1 MTSEQLLLKLTFH
14 SRIWTT
20 FKTKSFTER
29 RQEELRKQKMA
40 EEQEA
45 GNKVVDTTIEL
56 GEASPPVVE
65 VSSSSEESQDIVDNS
80 VYCHMGRAA
89 TIGRHDYLTLRPGE
103 KLNDDI
109 INGMLYYLSRDIDW
123 CHCFTTQL
131 VSRFLSTVGENQQ
144 DSSMSL
150 GERRYAG
157 VSRWTRGINLET
169 KAVVLFPVN
178 WEDHWYLIVAT
189 NLDGYE
195 TSITVLNSVQGV
207 GNVPEAV
214 AAVKE
219 YLYYECNLDKFKV
232 HVPQVPRQSSRNDC
246 GIFTILYSQFLLANL
261 HAFQVHGP
269 YSPPPTYID
278 SF

>member
-1 MTSEQLLLKLTFH
+1 MLLKLTFH

-131 VSRFLSTVGENQQ
+131 VSRFLNTVGENQQ

>member
-1 MTSEQLLLKLTFH
+1 MLLKLTFH